1 MSYDQYRPT
10 GFRLLPPVVKNI
22 LIISGLF
29 FLATISF
36 QTAFHIDL
44 NDLLGM
50 HYFASEKFEPY
61 QIVTYMFMHGGF
73 SHILFNMFAFWMFGY
88 VLENVWG
95 SKRFLIYFLI
105 TGMGAALIQMLVFYF
120 EISPIIESVDAY
132 MMAPS
137 VDAFKSFIDSGNFQV
152 VSYDIQNHFNA
163 FTNVY
168 NDRLMDIGALQQ
180 LADSTHLQS
189 IVLQKQS
196 LSLPQ
201 FADSLREQSQMLTLQ
216 ADALRQQ
223 SDSLVSVNVRS
234 TVDFMM
240 QYRNDY
246 LNAPVVVG
254 ASGAVFGVLLAFG
267 MMFPNTLIYIYFLFP
282 IKAKWFVII
291 YGALELI
298 SGFSNAAGD
307 NVAHFAHLGGMLF
320 GFILIKIWNKRNR
333 RTLF

>member
-29 FLATISF
+29 FLATISLGS
-36 QTAFHIDL
+36 AYHIDL
-44 NDLLGM
+44 NDFLGM

-120 EISPIIESVDAY
+120 QVTPVIEAVDAY

-137 VDAFKSFIDSGNFQV
+137 ADAFKSFIESGDFQV
-152 VSYDIQNHFNA
+152 VSYDIQNSFNA
-163 FTNVY
+163 FTNHY
-168 NDRLMDIGALQQ
+168 NDRLMDIGVLQQ
-180 LADSTHLQS
+180 LADSNQLQS
-189 IVLQKQS
+189 LVLQKQAFN
-196 LSLPQ
+196 LPQ
-201 FADSLREQSQMLTLQ
+201 FADSLREQSQLLSLQ
-216 ADALRQQ
+216 ADTLRQQ
-223 SDSLVSVNVRS
+223 SDSLMSANVRS
-234 TVDFMM
+234 TIDFMT
-240 QYRNDY
+240 QYRADY

-282 IKAKWFVII
+282 IKAKWFVVI
-291 YGALELI
+291 YGALELFSGI
-298 SGFSNAAGD
+298 SNTAGD

-320 GFILIKIWNKRNR
+320 GFILIKIWNKTNK